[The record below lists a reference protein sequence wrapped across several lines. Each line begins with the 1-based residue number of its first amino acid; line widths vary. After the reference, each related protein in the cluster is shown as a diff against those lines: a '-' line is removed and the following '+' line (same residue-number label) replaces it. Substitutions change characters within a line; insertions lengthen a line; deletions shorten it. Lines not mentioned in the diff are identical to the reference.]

1 MAKMEYQILKMS
13 PCLLILLL
21 LFPGVLCICP
31 HQCTCSEK
39 HRRVDCSGRNLTV
52 LPPGLQENIVHL
64 NLSSNLF
71 TDLHNQL
78 TQYTNLRTLDVSNNM
93 LERLPEQLPRS
104 LWEMYAT
111 NNAIKLLDKSDTAYQ
126 WNLQRLDV
134 SKNMVERVVLI
145 KNTLSSLQF
154 LNLSSNKLWT
164 VPTNMPSNIKTV
176 DLSNN
181 SLTQI
186 LPGTLVKLIN
196 LTHLYLHNNKFT
208 YIPDQ
213 AFDQLSQLQVITL
226 YNNRWACDDKQN
238 VTYLLKWVLETTAQV
253 VGSPCSNH
261 TTPWQNLTE
270 QSTLSAMTSSMFAI
284 SSTQATEAISS
295 LSLETQ
301 HKVTKIPK
309 QYRTKE
315 STLSATPSKSVV
327 LTGTDKPLVL
337 YPEGLPTGKANS
349 HEAAAATLTIHIQDA
364 TVLNASFTSS
374 TKSSTTPMTLSITS
388 GMPSGFSEMAQQSTT
403 LTLRREET
411 TTNALNARLPS
422 AASIWKANVA
432 YVLMVNVIVIMVMLT
447 G

>member
-1 MAKMEYQILKMS
+1 MEYQILKMS

-21 LFPGVLCICP
+21 LAPGILCICP

-39 HRRVDCSGRNLTV
+39 HRRVDCSGRNLTL

-126 WNLQRLDV
+126 WNLRRLDV
-134 SKNMVERVVLI
+134 SRNMLERVVLI
-145 KNTLSSLQF
+145 RNTLSNLAS

-164 VPTNMPSNIKTV
+164 VPTNMPPNIKTV
-176 DLSNN
+176 DLSSN

-208 YIPDQ
+208 HIPDQ
-213 AFDQLSQLQVITL
+213 AFDHLSQLQVITL
-226 YNNRWACDDKQN
+226 YNNRWACEDKQN
-238 VTYLLKWVLETTAQV
+238 VTYLLKWVLQTTAQV
-253 VGSPCSNH
+253 VGSPCSNY
-261 TTPWQNLTE
+261 TTPWQNHTE
-270 QSTLSAMTSSMFAI
+270 QPTLSAGTSSTFTGSGA
-284 SSTQATEAISS
+284 QATDAISS
-295 LSLETQ
+295 LSLETL

-315 STLSATPSKSVV
+315 STFSATLSKSVV
-327 LTGTDKPLVL
+327 LPSTDKSLVL
-337 YPEGLPTGKANS
+337 YPEDLPTGKTNS

-364 TVLNASFTSS
+364 TSFNSSFMSS

-388 GMPSGFSEMAQQSTT
+388 GVPSSFSGMAQQSTT

-411 TTNALNARLPS
+411 TTSAFNAHLPS
-422 AASIWKANVA
+422 TASIWRA
-432 YVLMVNVIVIMVMLT
+432 YVLHVLGITVAVIMVVLT